1 MVSKEYKELKENIAK
16 IENDISCLQKC
27 TSNMSDKLDKIHI
40 AIVGDSEFGQDGLVK
55 MVKRH
60 EAWMESQKYMYAKIY
75 GGMIVIST
83 LSGLTLKFWDK
94 IF

>member
-40 AIVGDSEFGQDGLVK
+40 AIVGNSEFGQDGLVK

>member
-16 IENDISCLQKC
+16 IEKDISCLQKC

>member
-1 MVSKEYKELKENIAK
+1 
-16 IENDISCLQKC
+16 
-27 TSNMSDKLDKIHI
+27 MSDKLDKIHI
-40 AIVGDSEFGQDGLVK
+40 AIVGNSEFGQDGLVK
-55 MVKRH
+55 MVKLH